1 MKRLISALNIVVIL
15 SLSGCGW
22 LGLRD
27 RSNDYLLAEETD
39 VTVVPEGLDSIVL
52 GQIYPVPQI
61 PINNVELI
69 EFDVP
74 RPQPASVN
82 TFEQMVK
89 IQSLEG
95 RRWVLINVPPSEVW
109 PRVRNVLNRNGVPA
123 ALADGS
129 KGVIETVWVKFNSDE
144 ENSHRFR
151 FRISPGVQ
159 LDSAE
164 ISALHNQAPRSE
176 EDQAAWP
183 QGSDSDQREQ
193 DMLSMIANELADSA
207 NYASVSLL
215 AQDIGGDA
223 KVEVVAPEVAD
234 PFISAKLSFD
244 RTWASII
251 YSADRGGFVS
261 IDQNRSE
268 GIIYVNY
275 SDETADEPG
284 FFARWFGGGSDEIL
298 EVNYRVLVETVGANV
313 EVRIVGAEGQ
323 GLNKAEALRL
333 LKVLRSNMS

>member
-151 FRISPGVQ
+151 FQISPGVQ

-176 EDQAAWP
+176 EDQAAWQ

>member
-164 ISALHNQAPRSE
+164 ISALHNQAPRSQ

>member
-151 FRISPGVQ
+151 FQISPGVQ

-164 ISALHNQAPRSE
+164 ISALHNQAPRSQ

>member
-234 PFISAKLSFD
+234 PFINAKLSFD

>member
-39 VTVVPEGLDSIVL
+39 VTVVLEGLDSIVL
-52 GQIYPVPQI
+52 RQIYPVPQI

-164 ISALHNQAPRSE
+164 ISALHNQAPRSQ

>member
-151 FRISPGVQ
+151 FQISPGVQ

-234 PFISAKLSFD
+234 PFINAKLSFD

-275 SDETADEPG
+275 NDETADEPG

>member
-15 SLSGCGW
+15 SLTGCGW

-27 RSNDYLLAEETD
+27 RSDDYLLAEETT
-39 VTVVPEGLDSIVL
+39 VTVVPQGMDKNVL
-52 GQIYPVPQI
+52 GQIYSIPQI
-61 PINNVELI
+61 PVTSVELV

-82 TFEQMVK
+82 TFEQSVK

-109 PRVRNVLNRNGVPA
+109 PRLRNVLNRNGVPA
-123 ALADGS
+123 AMADGS
-129 KGVIETVWVKFNSDE
+129 VGIIETVWVKFSSDE
-144 ENSHRFR
+144 DNSHRFR
-151 FRISPGVQ
+151 FQISPGVQ

-164 ISALHNQAPRSE
+164 ISAVHNQSPRSE
-176 EDQAAWP
+176 EDQAQWP

-193 DMLSMIANELADSA
+193 DMLSMIANDLAGSA
-207 NYASVSLL
+207 DYASVSLL
-215 AQDIGGDA
+215 AQDIGGEA
-223 KVEVVAPEVAD
+223 KVEVVIPEISD
-234 PFISAKLSFD
+234 PFVRAKLSFD
-244 RTWASII
+244 RTWASTI

-268 GIIYVNY
+268 GIIYVNFTP
-275 SDETADEPG
+275 ETSEEPG
-284 FFARWFGGGSDEIL
+284 FFGRWFGGSDEIL
-298 EVNYRVLVETVGANV
+298 EVNYRILVQTVGANV
-313 EVRIVGAEGQ
+313 EIRVVGAEGQ
-323 GLNKAEALRL
+323 GLNRAETLRL